1 MEDELLNDS
10 EKFTKTEGSM
20 TLRTEGLV
28 KRYGK
33 RTVVNDVSINVRQ
46 GEIVGLL
53 GPNGAGKTTSFY
65 MTTGL
70 IIPNAG
76 HIYLDDKEIT
86 KYPVYKRA
94 RAGVGY
100 LPQEASVF
108 RKLSVED
115 NIMAVL
121 EMTGRPSEY
130 QLKKLESLIKELRL
144 EKVRKNLGDRLS
156 GGERRR
162 TEIARCLAIDPK
174 FIMLDEPFAGVDPIA
189 VEDIQHIVWQLKY
202 RNIGILIT
210 DHNVHETL
218 SITDR
223 AYLLFE
229 GRILFKGSPEEL
241 AANPIV
247 KEKYLGRD
255 FELRQKDFQLIDEEK
270 RRKEAEEAG

>member
-121 EMTGRPSEY
+121 EMTGRPREY
-130 QLKKLESLIKELRL
+130 QLQKLESLIKELRL

-156 GGERRR
+156 GGERR

>member
-1 MEDELLNDS
+1 MNGTDN
-10 EKFTKTEGSM
+10 TAGAAATHSM
-20 TLRTEGLV
+20 VLRTEGLV

-70 IIPNAG
+70 IVPNAG
-76 HIYLDDKEIT
+76 HIYLDDKDIT
-86 KYPVYKRA
+86 DYPVYKRA

-108 RKLSVED
+108 RKMSVED
-115 NIMAVL
+115 NILSVL
-121 EMTGRPSEY
+121 EMTGQPRAR
-130 QLKKLESLIKELRL
+130 QLEKLESLISEFRL
-144 EKVRKNLGDRLS
+144 NKVRKNKGDQLS

-189 VEDIQHIVWQLKY
+189 VEDIQHIVWRLKY

-218 SITDR
+218 NITDR

-229 GRILFKGSPEEL
+229 GKILFQGAPEEL
-241 AANPIV
+241 AANKV
-247 KEKYLGRD
+247 VREKYLSNS
-255 FELRQKDFQLIDEEK
+255 FELKKKNFQLIDEE
-270 RRKEAEEAG
+270 RRARENAAQNNG